1 MILYVD
7 FTDKFVMGDQNR
19 TKGGMVFATEMEN
32 QNQLVWYIRKQ
43 AHTVT

>member
-19 TKGGMVFATEMEN
+19 TKRGHGFCNRDGE
-32 QNQLVWYIRKQ
+32 QNQVWYIRKQ